1 MVRKTT
7 IPFIIAMLA
16 MGGCSTYHKAAVAS
30 RNDFLTGPGLVAENR
45 AEKLFKS
52 SKTMKLGAFEKG
64 RMKMLKGD
72 FAGSSNDF
80 APVLENLFDETAE
93 GPVFKTSSMA
103 GTALA
108 ATVGDDFSIPY
119 EPPAFETVMAL
130 QYEALNSLCLGK
142 EDNARVYMRRATA
155 IQTQLKDEK
164 APPQEESKDQKN
176 AQGVE
181 KATTELNSRL
191 DSVASL
197 VTSPYENAVAWYLA
211 GFLMESDGDR
221 SNAAIAYREA
231 ARICPDAARFASAP
245 AGEGTDVLIVYEES
259 LIDMM
264 EPVKIPLPFGGTL
277 WSVDF
282 PVYKSPARAPL
293 PVAAEVGGALAAKLV
308 PAVNV
313 QALAYRSLKDKIP
326 GIVTRNVTR
335 AAVKVAAQQA
345 ANHLSTGNSTADLF
359 VRAAVFAFNTTKTI
373 TDEADTRAWIT
384 IPEHVHFARV
394 RVPKAAGGIV
404 LRNTAGG
411 KTLDVEIPGDAGGK
425 CIVWVSDTGR
435 SSTVDAIPIP
445 RSTAHRSVGATI
457 L

>member
-1 MVRKTT
+1 MVRKTI
-7 IPFIIAMLA
+7 IPFVFAMLA
-16 MGGCSTYHKAAVAS
+16 MGGCRTYHKAAVAS
-30 RNDFLTGPGLVAENR
+30 RADFLGGTGLAAEER
-45 AEKLFKS
+45 AESLYKS

-72 FAGSSNDF
+72 FEGSSKDF
-80 APVLENLFDETAE
+80 APILEDLFDETAE
-93 GPVFKTSSMA
+93 GPVFRTSSIA

-119 EPPAFETVMAL
+119 DPPAFETVMAL

-164 APPQEESKDQKN
+164 APATEESKDQKN
-176 AQGVE
+176 AQSIN
-181 KATTELNSRL
+181 KATSEINSHL
-191 DSVASL
+191 DEVAAL

-211 GFLMESDGDR
+211 GFLMECDGDA

-231 ARICPDAARFASAP
+231 ARICPGAARFASAP
-245 AGEGTDVLIVYEES
+245 AGDGTDVLVVYEES

-264 EPVKIPLPFGGTL
+264 EPIKIPLPLGGTL

-282 PVYKSPARAPL
+282 PVYKSPARKPSS
-293 PVAAEVGGALAAKLV
+293 VAAEVGGALAARLV

-345 ANHLSTGNSTADLF
+345 ANHISTGNSTANLLI
-359 VRAAVFAFNTTKTI
+359 RAAVLAFNATKTI

-394 RVPKAAGGIV
+394 RVPKTAGRIV
-404 LRNTAGG
+404 LRNAAGG
-411 KTLDVEIPGDAGGK
+411 KTLEVEIPSDAGRK

-435 SSTVDAIPIP
+435 SSTVDAIAIP
-445 RSTAHRSVGATI
+445 RSTAHRTVGATI